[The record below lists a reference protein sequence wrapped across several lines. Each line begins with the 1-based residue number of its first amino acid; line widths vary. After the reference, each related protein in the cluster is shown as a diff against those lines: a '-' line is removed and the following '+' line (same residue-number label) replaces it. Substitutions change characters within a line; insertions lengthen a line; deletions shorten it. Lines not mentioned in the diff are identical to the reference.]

1 VPERLIVG
9 QRIREERKRR
19 NLTLQE
25 LAKQVGLSVPYLSQ
39 IENGR
44 VNINIGNLESIG
56 KALDVPIINFFVNG
70 PLPEISLVRQGE
82 RRWFALGEL
91 VAESLLIKSGSNLEI
106 CVIRLKPHSSTL
118 QDNSHQGEEFSYVIK
133 GQVRMI
139 LDEHPPFD
147 LNEGDMIYYRSE
159 ITHRWQNLGD
169 CDAEVLVVNTPAT
182 Y

>member
-1 VPERLIVG
+1 MPEKLIVG
-9 QRIREERKRR
+9 KRIREERKRR

-25 LAKQVGLSVPYLSQ
+25 MAEHVGLSVPYLSQ

-44 VNINIGNLESIG
+44 VNINISNLESIS

-70 PLPEISLVRQGE
+70 PLPEINVVRQNE
-82 RRWFALGEL
+82 RRWFALADE

-106 CVIRLKPHSSTL
+106 CVLRLKPFSNTA
-118 QDNSHQGEEFSYVIK
+118 QDSSHQGEEFSYVIR
-133 GQVRMI
+133 GRVRMM
-139 LDEHPPFD
+139 LDEQPPYD
-147 LNEGDMIYYRSE
+147 LDEGDMIYYRSE

-169 CDAEVLVVNTPAT
+169 SDAEVLVVNTPAT